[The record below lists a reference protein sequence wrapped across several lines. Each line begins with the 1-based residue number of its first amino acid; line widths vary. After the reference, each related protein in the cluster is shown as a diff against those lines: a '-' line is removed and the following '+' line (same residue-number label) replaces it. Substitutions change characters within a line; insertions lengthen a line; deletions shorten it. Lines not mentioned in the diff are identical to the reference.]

1 MDAKPDPCRAIKVI
15 TDYLSARLRTLAAE
29 MEEVGGLLTRF
40 EDRERWLRH
49 GIELEGA
56 ARMARDWA
64 DGLDREGRDEGTGHE
79 S

>member
-1 MDAKPDPCRAIKVI
+1 MDAKPDSNRALQVI
-15 TDYLSARLRTLAAE
+15 TDYLASRLRTLAVE
-29 MEEVGGLLTRF
+29 MAEVGSLLTRF
-40 EDRERWLRH
+40 EDREHWQRH

-64 DGLDREGRDEGTGHE
+64 DGLDREGRGEDL

>member
-1 MDAKPDPCRAIKVI
+1 MDAKPDPLRALQVI
-15 TDYLSARLRTLAAE
+15 TDYLASRLRTLAAE

-56 ARMARDWA
+56 ARMARGWA
-64 DGLDREGRDEGTGHE
+64 DGLDREGRGEDPT
-79 S
+79 